1 VPKRVIDADA
11 MWSSDKLAACA
22 EWAQAEYAWLY
33 GLADASGSFEL
44 PNLRVIWGRVAA
56 IRRNF
61 TIERLEKVFEEFG
74 ARGLLFRWE
83 SSGKRFGRWTGSD
96 VPGRL
101 PAASWRAR
109 LEKLAPP
116 VPRKELAEYLARFSS
131 GPKQIAAAE
140 LSHATSQQPANMS
153 LRELKPGLE
162 SAQAQDLNLN
172 VNLNRNPSGNEE
184 EQLPFPPLLSEETA
198 NASSNPSMRG
208 AAEKL
213 LSQAAR
219 SLDPWARR
227 GEQSSVRTVRP
238 QPTWWQARQD
248 AKALQLARDLRV
260 GRGPELPPPRAAR
273 DTVQAK
279 SEQSNSRVRTK
290 AAASGR

>member
-44 PNLRVIWGRVAA
+44 TNLRVIWGRVAA
-56 IRRNF
+56 IRRNL
-61 TIERLEKVFEEFG
+61 TIERLEQVFEEFS

-83 SSGKRFGRWTGSD
+83 SSGKRFGHWTGSD

-101 PAASWRAR
+101 PAPSWRVR

-140 LSHATSQQPANMS
+140 LSEETSRHAANMS
-153 LRELKPGLE
+153 LRGLKPE
-162 SAQAQDLNLN
+162 IEAAQAQDLNLN
-172 VNLNRNPSGNEE
+172 RNLNRNQCGNGEG
-184 EQLPFPPLLSEETA
+184 QLPFPTPLSEETA
-198 NASSNPSMRG
+198 NANSNPPLR
-208 AAEKL
+208 ATAERL
-213 LSQAAR
+213 FSQAAR
-219 SLDPWARR
+219 SLDTWASR
-227 GEQSSVRTVRP
+227 EAPSSTRTARP
-238 QPTWWQARQD
+238 HSTLWQARQD
-248 AKALQLARDLRV
+248 AKALQLARDLKV
-260 GRGPELPPPRAAR
+260 GRGPELPPPRGTR
-273 DTVQAK
+273 DGEPAK
-279 SEQSNSRVRTK
+279 TERPNESARTK
-290 AAASGR
+290 IAAGGR